1 MNNLELE
8 AAIRYLQPNAEF
20 SFIEADFDSIVWNK
34 VEGNPPTLA
43 EIEQAFK
50 DIKAQEAA
58 KTKAKAD
65 LLERLGIT
73 EEEAKLLL
81 G

>member
-1 MNNLELE
+1 MNDLELE

-20 SFIEADFDSIVWNK
+20 SFTEADFDSIVWDK

-43 EIEQAFK
+43 EIQQALK

-58 KTKAKAD
+58 RAKAKAD
-65 LLERLGIT
+65 AAAARLERSQELDDQ
-73 EEEAKLLL
+73 ES
-81 G
+81 

>member
-1 MNNLELE
+1 MNDLELE

-20 SFIEADFDSIVWNK
+20 SFTEADFDSIVWDK

-43 EIEQAFK
+43 EIEQALK

-58 KTKAKAD
+58 KAKAKAD

-73 EEEAKLLL
+73 SEEAKLLIS
-81 G
+81 

>member
-1 MNNLELE
+1 MNDLELE

-20 SFIEADFDSIVWNK
+20 SFIEADFDSIVWDK

-43 EIEQAFK
+43 EIQQVLK

-58 KTKAKAD
+58 KAKAKAD

-73 EEEAKLLL
+73 SEEAKLLIS
-81 G
+81 